1 MADFVADIVVDL
13 DAISTLAEQANAFLA
28 QSGVDPRAAHHVA
41 LVIDELLS
49 NVASHGGAAR
59 TPASVRL
66 TVWPDRVQAQVTDY
80 GAKFDPRTA
89 PNIDESA
96 AVGDRRIGGV
106 GVLPTHPGRG
116 GLGYVGERDP
126 ERPALWIPQ
135 GPGGGG
141 GRGR

>member
-96 AVGDRRIGGV
+96 AVGDRRIGGL
-106 GVLPTHPGRG
+106 GLLLTHRVTD
-116 GLGYVGERDP
+116 GLDYEWDGDRN
-126 ERPALWIPQ
+126 RTTFWIRRIPA
-135 GPGGGG
+135 G
-141 GRGR
+141 

>member
-1 MADFVADIVVDL
+1 MADFVADIVLDL

-96 AVGDRRIGGV
+96 AVGDRRIGGL
-106 GVLPTHPGRG
+106 GLLLTHRVTD
-116 GLGYVGERDP
+116 GLDYERDGD
-126 ERPALWIPQ
+126 RNRTTLWIRRIPA
-135 GPGGGG
+135 G
-141 GRGR
+141 